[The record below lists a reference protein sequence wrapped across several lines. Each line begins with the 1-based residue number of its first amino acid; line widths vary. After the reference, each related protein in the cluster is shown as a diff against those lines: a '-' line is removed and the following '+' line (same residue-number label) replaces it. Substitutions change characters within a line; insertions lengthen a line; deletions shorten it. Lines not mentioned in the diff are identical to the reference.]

1 MEILNQ
7 LNLTQFIID
16 TEPEI
21 KLIICQIGTMNCIN
35 KWKRILTPM
44 GICWEMKLQNDND
57 FEELNLQ
64 KKPDILG
71 LMIATNLRYVY

>member
-71 LMIATNLRYVY
+71 PMIATNLR